1 MYLNYVR
8 FKILVF
14 YFLRILSSKL
24 LFRLNLALFFPVL
37 REKQLLDFLYR
48 FRPYETNFPLI
59 RLGEVGDGGYL
70 IPDDFF
76 GGGVTCITAG
86 VGEQIGFEFDLAKKG
101 INCYMADHSVEK
113 PPLSHKLFHFKKK
126 FIGTKNDDIHISF
139 KDYLNEILK
148 PNEDYILK
156 IDIEGDEYKI
166 LPLIEEQDLARMR
179 IVILEF
185 HHFTNIITQMGYNLM
200 EIIMNKI
207 QKNHTIVH
215 INPNSYSPCIKFSKK
230 IELYDLLEI
239 TFLRNDRITKKK
251 EQLIF
256 PHALDSIT
264 NNFFK
269 SKLPECFYK
278 KLN

>member
-48 FRPYETNFPLI
+48 FRPYQTNFQLI

-70 IPDDFF
+70 IPNDLT
-76 GGGVTCITAG
+76 GKLTCITAG
-86 VGEQIGFEFDLAKKG
+86 VGKQIGFEYDLAQKG
-101 INCYMADHSVEK
+101 ISCYMTDYSVEK
-113 PPLSHKLFHFKKK
+113 TPLAHKNFFFLKK

-156 IDIEGDEYKI
+156 IDIEGDELKV
-166 LPLIEEQDLARMR
+166 LPLFEEHDLARMR
-179 IVILEF
+179 IIIIEL
-185 HHFTNIITQMGYNLM
+185 HHFTNIITPMGYNLI

-215 INPNSYSPCIKFSKK
+215 IHPNSYSPCIKFSKK

-269 SKLPECFYK
+269 SKLPQCFYK